1 VVHFSG
7 DVTESDGLPR
17 RRAFSLSFGMRNS
30 NSIPHSLVPRESPL
44 VLKSSSVSSMASRD
58 VEDSESVIGKL
69 MSSFL
74 VVKVYCP
81 WFCICSAVV
90 LLDVACPQKMK
101 RMLLLPSLLAR

>member
-30 NSIPHSLVPRESPL
+30 APLSHVPRESPL
-44 VLKSSSVSSMASRD
+44 VLKSSSVSSVASRD
-58 VEDSESVIGKL
+58 VEDFEAVIGKL

-74 VVKVYCP
+74 VVMSSNGV
-81 WFCICSAVV
+81 CIV
-90 LLDVACPQKMK
+90 LGFAYAQQWCY
-101 RMLLLPSLLAR
+101 